1 MRFGTAGRR
10 VSLKFRVPI
19 RKVRQNGEIGQGHV
33 QRAFVA
39 VTVL

>member
-1 MRFGTAGRR
+1 MRFGTVGRR
-10 VSLKFRVPI
+10 VSLKFRVSI
-19 RKVRQNGEIGQGHV
+19 RKVRKNGEKDRGGV